1 MASRVCGTLEIKGLT
16 PELDSLVTFFEGE
29 IVGEV
34 GSPGFRTG
42 RFGATEFDDLKHW
55 RRFPAFTRN
64 RLERSL
70 IKPELNLRSA
80 KNKPYVF
87 LRLKER
93 FVVNHRIE
101 AIHGASYAGF
111 YYCCESFALVVQ
123 LVPFH
128 EIDQETRLLVRSRLR
143 TVDRPAQLAEPVRPA
158 RHLSSLAAAAARTR
172 SSRILSRQSREAGTE
187 PACPNATA
195 RRLSHAPAATPVAAA
210 GGGQLA
216 CCGRRGFATTAT
228 RHVRSTV
235 DGPDAESAGPAS
247 ANEQRVGFVRSG
259 RPRRGLALFSYVY
272 PRLV

>member
-1 MASRVCGTLEIKGLT
+1 LTSKSTSVRALAFIIDVNLFSGADRRLVGNHQNRVDLVASKVCGTLEIKGLT

-70 IKPELNLRSA
+70 IKPELNLRTA

-111 YYCCESFALVVQ
+111 YYCCESFS
-123 LVPFH
+123 
-128 EIDQETRLLVRSRLR
+128 LLYSW
-143 TVDRPAQLAEPVRPA
+143 
-158 RHLSSLAAAAARTR
+158 S
-172 SSRILSRQSREAGTE
+172 
-187 PACPNATA
+187 
-195 RRLSHAPAATPVAAA
+195 
-210 GGGQLA
+210 
-216 CCGRRGFATTAT
+216 
-228 RHVRSTV
+228 
-235 DGPDAESAGPAS
+235 
-247 ANEQRVGFVRSG
+247 
-259 RPRRGLALFSYVY
+259 
-272 PRLV
+272 

>member
-1 MASRVCGTLEIKGLT
+1 MVGIRTKSRSNSTSKPHSIPPFKTSGFFHQRRQSLCRELIVASLSGIINRVDVGASKVCGTLEIKGLT

-70 IKPELNLRSA
+70 IKPELNLRTA

-111 YYCCESFALVVQ
+111 YYCCEYTLQVAQLQ
-123 LVPFH
+123 LVH
-128 EIDQETRLLVRSRLR
+128 KIE
-143 TVDRPAQLAEPVRPA
+143 
-158 RHLSSLAAAAARTR
+158 
-172 SSRILSRQSREAGTE
+172 
-187 PACPNATA
+187 
-195 RRLSHAPAATPVAAA
+195 
-210 GGGQLA
+210 
-216 CCGRRGFATTAT
+216 
-228 RHVRSTV
+228 
-235 DGPDAESAGPAS
+235 
-247 ANEQRVGFVRSG
+247 
-259 RPRRGLALFSYVY
+259 Y
-272 PRLV
+272 